1 MVDHSIAKRWGM
13 DGSRFRV
20 ADLEALIGSKAIAL
34 GMQILIDCIE
44 FVFEIIEELN
54 YLSVASAIPYCQI
67 RR

>member
-1 MVDHSIAKRWGM
+1 M

-44 FVFEIIEELN
+44 FVFKIIEELN
-54 YLSVASAIPYCQI
+54 YFAVASAIPCCQI